1 MPINSEQ
8 VLVNSVLSNSSPA
21 PSKLLQIGETGERAE
36 LAFCK
41 WGEERKSKEESQLGD
56 VFTKQGI
63 WGAESPVPRAG
74 DTEDLIPL
82 SCLYFW
88 IFLIYS
94 TNF

>member
-41 WGEERKSKEESQLGD
+41 WGKKEKAQRNLSWEMFLQNKEFGGLNPQLRELG
-56 VFTKQGI
+56 TQR
-63 WGAESPVPRAG
+63 S
-74 DTEDLIPL
+74 
-82 SCLYFW
+82 
-88 IFLIYS
+88 
-94 TNF
+94 

>member
-41 WGEERKSKEESQLGD
+41 RGGGGKERKSAEESQLGD

-63 WGAESPVPRAG
+63 WGAE
-74 DTEDLIPL
+74 DTEELISL
-82 SCLYFW
+82 SSLYFW
-88 IFLIYS
+88 IYF
-94 TNF
+94 FF

>member
-41 WGEERKSKEESQLGD
+41 WGKKEKSTEESQLED

-63 WGAESPVPRAG
+63 WGAESPAPRAG
-74 DTEDLIPL
+74 DTEELVSL
-82 SCLYFW
+82 SSLYFW
-88 IFLIYS
+88 FFFIYC